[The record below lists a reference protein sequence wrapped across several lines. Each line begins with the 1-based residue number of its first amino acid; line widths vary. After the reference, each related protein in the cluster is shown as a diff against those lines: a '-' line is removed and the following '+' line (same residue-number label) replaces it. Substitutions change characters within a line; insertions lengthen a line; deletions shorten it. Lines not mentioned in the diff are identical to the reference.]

1 MLAVRGARLLSAAAG
16 RAAAPAAS
24 TVGKPIECLAAVAWA
39 PRKEYWQDAL
49 SVEKVV
55 VQPPKKGEVRVKITH
70 AGTWVGG
77 TRWLLTRAAGS
88 ASIGSASPRAPPRA
102 RALSHWLACEMRRE
116 LSLPQS

>member
-1 MLAVRGARLLSAAAG
+1 MRQVGVVARMLAVRGARLLSAAAG
-16 RAAAPAAS
+16 RAGAAAQVAS

-70 AGTWVGG
+70 AGTWVSG
-77 TRWLLTRAAGS
+77 TRCGFRLGWVGQSSCTA
-88 ASIGSASPRAPPRA
+88 RA
-102 RALSHWLACEMRRE
+102 RAERASNCS
-116 LSLPQS
+116 LSLQQS